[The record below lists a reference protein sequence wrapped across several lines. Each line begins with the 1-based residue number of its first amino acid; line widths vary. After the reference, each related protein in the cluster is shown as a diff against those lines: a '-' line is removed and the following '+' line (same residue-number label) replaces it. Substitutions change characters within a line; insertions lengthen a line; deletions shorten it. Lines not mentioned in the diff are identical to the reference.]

1 MILKYQIQIDC
12 FNSIKRR
19 EVRGL
24 EENALKEYL
33 HIFYYD
39 EFNCY
44 LMEHPSLIV
53 DANDLNGYVD
63 KNSYCIP
70 SHALEREQERF
81 RKAKNYAV

>member
-1 MILKYQIQIDC
+1 
-12 FNSIKRR
+12 
-19 EVRGL
+19 
-24 EENALKEYL
+24 
-33 HIFYYD
+33 
-39 EFNCY
+39 
-44 LMEHPSLIV
+44 MEHPSLIV